1 VKTHGSHPIDFHAVA
16 QGRVRQSGFSLLELL
31 VALFVVMLIASL
43 VTLNVNSGGQDI
55 ELESRVRGLA
65 DISSYA
71 MDEAQM
77 QGRDIGLL
85 IERVVEDADTVY
97 RYSWRERSQEGWRR
111 QQRPDEVLEDDSFPP
126 GLRLNLVLDDLPVP
140 ELTPDPEAEV
150 AVPQVVFYASGET
163 TPGFMELRRE
173 DTDELLWLIEW
184 DLLGRFTLMLRGE
197 EPSDEFDEQ

>member
-1 VKTHGSHPIDFHAVA
+1 VKRYGPQTTVELAWS
-16 QGRVRQSGFSLLELL
+16 RQRGFSLVELL

-85 IERVVEDADTVY
+85 IERVVDGADTVY
-97 RYSWRERSQEGWRR
+97 RYSWRERWQEGWRR
-111 QQRPDEVLEDDSFPP
+111 LERPDEVLGDDSFPP
-126 GLRLNLVLDDLPVP
+126 GLTINLVLDDLPIP
-140 ELTPDPEAEV
+140 ELTPDPEADDV
-150 AVPQVVFYASGET
+150 VPQVVFYASGET
-163 TPGFMELRRE
+163 TPGFIELRRE

-184 DLLGRFTLMLRGE
+184 DLLGRFSLLLRGE
-197 EPSDEFDEQ
+197 EPTDEFDEE

>member
-1 VKTHGSHPIDFHAVA
+1 MKTHGPHSIGLHAVT
-16 QGRVRQSGFSLLELL
+16 QGRARQSGFSLIELL

-71 MDEAQM
+71 MDEAQL

-97 RYSWRERSQEGWRR
+97 RYSWRERWQEGWRR
-111 QQRPDEVLEDDSFPP
+111 LKRPDAVLEDDSLPL
-126 GLRLNLVLDDLPVP
+126 GITLNLVLEDLPIP
-140 ELTPDPEAEV
+140 ELTPDPDAEV
-150 AVPQVVFYASGET
+150 AEPQVVFYASGET

-184 DLLGRFTLMLRGE
+184 DLLGRFTLLLRGE
-197 EPSDEFDEQ
+197 ERTDEFDDQ